1 MQTPINIR
9 TLNAIIGRSWKN
21 VKQES
26 NAFQGDTNS
35 SSHSIN
41 EKLDNIMTFVQ
52 DINTKLSSLTSI
64 MHFQH
69 TRFDTK
75 FTSLQTQLDQ
85 ITKEVRRRWWLAIP
99 WKKKREMVFMI
110 EGKQWWGER
119 ELNQR
124 GSNAR
129 ARKANCNKPFH
140 FLILMLLLVCFHIS

>member
-9 TLNAIIGRSWKN
+9 TLNAIIGRSRKN

-26 NAFQGDTNS
+26 NAFQGDTNF

-85 ITKEVRRRWWLAIP
+85 I
-99 WKKKREMVFMI
+99 
-110 EGKQWWGER
+110 
-119 ELNQR
+119 QR
-124 GSNAR
+124 
-129 ARKANCNKPFH
+129 K
-140 FLILMLLLVCFHIS
+140 LEEDDD